1 MNHLQSLFNSY
12 PIPSSILLTLGSFHV
27 LSTTC
32 RISSFLYRKF
42 LRPAKNILKTY
53 GQSGS
58 WAIITGASDG
68 IGKIFCKSLAQRG
81 FNICLIAR
89 NYDKTEAARKEI
101 QEEFPGIKTELVIA
115 DFSKSIENLSEFYQ
129 RIVDDLNEKNI
140 NDIAILINNVGVG
153 GTGHFEKMDYKN
165 IANLISVNV
174 YPTAFMTRVIVP
186 KMIERPKKSLV
197 ISLSSMSAVSPF
209 AYMSVYGAT
218 KKFNDQFSK
227 ALAVEFKG
235 RIDFLSLKP
244 GFVSTNMLKTQP
256 GGLVITAEQCVEGCL
271 RDVGWQRE
279 TAGYWKHDVVAW
291 IVKEVLTKGMRLKKS
306 NNMLANSE
314 KRKASQIKVE

>member
-101 QEEFPGIKTELVIA
+101 QEEFPG
-115 DFSKSIENLSEFYQ
+115 
-129 RIVDDLNEKNI
+129 NEKNI